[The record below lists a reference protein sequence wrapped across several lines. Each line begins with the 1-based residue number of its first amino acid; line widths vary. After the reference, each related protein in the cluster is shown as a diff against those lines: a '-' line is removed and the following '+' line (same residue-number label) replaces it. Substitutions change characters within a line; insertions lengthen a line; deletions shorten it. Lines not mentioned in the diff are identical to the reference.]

1 MMFVILKRK
10 KFTWTVFFII
20 NSPFTSLSSQPDLW
34 FSPFMMPAVPRWQ
47 PCWCR
52 WHLLYEIIWFTEQFY
67 TTKWNFTILQ
77 QKVSLKGYQ
86 ASQESPKHP
95 MCNSWHNSKTR
106 WDFKKYSFIYFH
118 WLRCNCLH
126 VSGISPHCNTR
137 KDSCI
142 ILSDEECT
150 VLGSGTKKQT
160 IFFVRAQKTS
170 LCTVRSVFGL
180 CHHRN
185 KVINV
190 VVLLN

>member
-1 MMFVILKRK
+1 MI
-10 KFTWTVFFII
+10 FTFYDACCAEVTAMLVSVTFIVWDNLI
-20 NSPFTSLSSQPDLW
+20 HW
-34 FSPFMMPAVPRWQ
+34 AVL
-47 PCWCR
+47 
-52 WHLLYEIIWFTEQFY
+52 HK
-67 TTKWNFTILQ
+67 TKWNFTILQ